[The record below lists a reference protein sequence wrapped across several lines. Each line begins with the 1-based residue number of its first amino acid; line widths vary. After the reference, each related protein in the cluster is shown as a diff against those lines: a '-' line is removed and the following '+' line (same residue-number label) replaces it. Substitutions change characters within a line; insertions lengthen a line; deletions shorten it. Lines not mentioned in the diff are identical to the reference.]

1 MQNILPQ
8 LKNIHCI
15 WIIALLSTFGVLQAN
30 HVQAQTVSEYH
41 QRADALLENYL
52 LSYWDGNY
60 IRNTGEWTYI
70 HGMDAVIDGAERTN
84 KQKYYGLIET
94 FYDAQDT
101 RHGWFNDYYDDEN
114 WFVLTLIHAYDVT
127 GNSKYLNKAEE
138 IYADIQ
144 NTAWD
149 NGCCGEIKGGLWWN
163 KAHTQKATAAN
174 AGAVISGLK
183 LYKRTNKVAYRDFAK
198 QVYDFWWANMVD
210 KTTYQVADH
219 INPDGTKV
227 WWKFT
232 YNEGLMIGASL
243 EMYNTF
249 QKTSY
254 LSGARK
260 IADFMINNET
270 VSTAY
275 GKVLSDG
282 NAEQCSG
289 DCWQFKGP
297 AYRYL
302 MQLYLEDKNKNVYYE
317 VLKASVDALWNL
329 ARTSNNSVA
338 VDWAGPSA
346 SSAIN
351 DRTQNAAAQAMSL
364 FAKQNGLYPK
374 VNTPPGQYEA
384 ENATI
389 RGVMLEANQ
398 PGYSGWGFLGGW
410 QENGKFVK
418 FEVNNSSA
426 GSKTVTLKYAA
437 AAGDAYRNISV
448 NGIPVTNLRF
458 PGTSGWNKYAT
469 TIFNYNFPAGTST
482 IQIDYQS
489 NYLNLDNITL
499 TETQSLPVTDY
510 HQQADAL
517 LENYLVRYWDGNY
530 IRNTGE
536 WTYIHGM
543 EAVIDGAE
551 RTNKQKYYGL
561 IETFYDA
568 QDRRHGWLNDYYDD
582 ENWFVLTLIHAY
594 DVTGNK
600 KYLSKA
606 EEIYADIQNTAWDN
620 TCCGDTKGGLWWNKE
635 KTQKA
640 TAANAGAVISGLQ
653 LFKRTNKPEY
663 RDFAKQVY
671 DFWWT
676 NMVNKTTYQVA
687 DHVKPDG
694 TKVWW
699 KFTYNEGLMIGASVE
714 MYNTYQENSYLSNA
728 HNIARFMINNETV
741 SIAYGQVLSDGN
753 ETSCLGDCEQF
764 KGPGY
769 RYLMQLYLVDKR
781 DEYYNVLKTS
791 VDAIANLA
799 RNPDNSVGVNWDKS
813 SSSSAINDRTQ
824 NAAAQAMSLFAKQNG
839 LYPEL
844 NTPPGQYEAE
854 NATIRGVMLEANQP
868 GYSGWAFLGGWMGT
882 GKFVK
887 FEINNTSGGSKTV
900 TLKYAADA
908 GDAYRN
914 ISVNGEA
921 AINLKFQNT
930 GGWNQ
935 YATTSFTYDFPV
947 GTSTILVDFNSNY
960 LNLDNITISDALQ
973 VTQIAAP
980 EMNMSVYPNPVQNQD
995 NLNVTLYAEQPTEVS
1010 LEVLDIFGVKLLDSK
1025 KQLQKGINTFQLSQI
1040 QLQQGTYILRVNHET
1055 HTETKR
1061 IVVN

>member
-8 LKNIHCI
+8 LKHIHYT
-15 WIIALLSTFGVLQAN
+15 WIIALLSTLGVFQAN
-30 HVQAQTVSEYH
+30 HVQAQTNSEYH

-52 LSYWDGNY
+52 LNYWDGNY

-94 FYDAQDT
+94 FYDAQDR
-101 RHGWFNDYYDDEN
+101 RHGWLNDYYDDEN

-243 EMYNTF
+243 EMYNTY

-254 LSGARK
+254 LSYARK

-270 VSTAY
+270 VPTAY
-275 GKVLSDG
+275 GQVLSDG
-282 NAEQCSG
+282 NAAQCSG

-329 ARTSNNSVA
+329 ARTANNSVA

-351 DRTQNAAAQAMSL
+351 DRTQNAAAQSISL
-364 FAKQNGLYPK
+364 FAKQNGSYPELD
-374 VNTPPGQYEA
+374 TPPGQYEA

-389 RGVMLEANQ
+389 RGILLEANQ

-410 QENGKFVK
+410 QGSGKFVK
-418 FEVNNSSA
+418 FEVNN
-426 GSKTVTLKYAA
+426 
-437 AAGDAYRNISV
+437 
-448 NGIPVTNLRF
+448 
-458 PGTSGWNKYAT
+458 T
-469 TIFNYNFPAGTST
+469 T
-482 IQIDYQS
+482 
-489 NYLNLDNITL
+489 
-499 TETQSLPVTDY
+499 
-510 HQQADAL
+510 
-517 LENYLVRYWDGNY
+517 
-530 IRNTGE
+530 
-536 WTYIHGM
+536 
-543 EAVIDGAE
+543 
-551 RTNKQKYYGL
+551 
-561 IETFYDA
+561 
-568 QDRRHGWLNDYYDD
+568 
-582 ENWFVLTLIHAY
+582 
-594 DVTGNK
+594 
-600 KYLSKA
+600 
-606 EEIYADIQNTAWDN
+606 
-620 TCCGDTKGGLWWNKE
+620 
-635 KTQKA
+635 
-640 TAANAGAVISGLQ
+640 
-653 LFKRTNKPEY
+653 
-663 RDFAKQVY
+663 
-671 DFWWT
+671 
-676 NMVNKTTYQVA
+676 
-687 DHVKPDG
+687 
-694 TKVWW
+694 
-699 KFTYNEGLMIGASVE
+699 
-714 MYNTYQENSYLSNA
+714 
-728 HNIARFMINNETV
+728 
-741 SIAYGQVLSDGN
+741 
-753 ETSCLGDCEQF
+753 
-764 KGPGY
+764 
-769 RYLMQLYLVDKR
+769 
-781 DEYYNVLKTS
+781 
-791 VDAIANLA
+791 
-799 RNPDNSVGVNWDKS
+799 
-813 SSSSAINDRTQ
+813 
-824 NAAAQAMSLFAKQNG
+824 
-839 LYPEL
+839 
-844 NTPPGQYEAE
+844 
-854 NATIRGVMLEANQP
+854 
-868 GYSGWAFLGGWMGT
+868 
-882 GKFVK
+882 
-887 FEINNTSGGSKTV
+887 GGSKTI

-914 ISVNGEA
+914 ISVNGVPV
-921 AINLKFQNT
+921 INLKFSNT
-930 GGWNQ
+930 GGWNK

-960 LNLDNITISDALQ
+960 LNLDNITISDAPQ

-980 EMNMSVYPNPVQNQD
+980 EMNMRVYPNPVQDQD

-1010 LEVLDIFGVKLLDSK
+1010 LEVLDIFGLKLLDSK
-1025 KQLQKGINTFQLSQI
+1025 KQLQKGANTFQLPLM
-1040 QLQQGTYILRVNHET
+1040 QLQQGTYILHVNHET